1 MLARIKDILGDKV
14 TEVRESKR
22 LSNSPSLLVNP
33 DDAMSA
39 QMQKLMRMTN
49 QEVGNQK
56 KIFEINKDHALIR
69 NLLKAFKENS
79 KDEFITNV
87 VEEMFE
93 SALLLEGNLV
103 DPHQLVKNI
112 NKLLVDSSEWYIKT
126 KGIKG

>member
-1 MLARIKDILGDKV
+1 M
-14 TEVRESKR
+14 ESKR

-39 QMQKLMRMTN
+39 QMQKMLRITN
-49 QEVGNQK
+49 QEVGDLK
-56 KIFEINKDHALIR
+56 KIFEINKDHVLIR
-69 NLLKAFKENS
+69 NLLKAFKVNS
-79 KDEFITNV
+79 KDEYITNV

-112 NKLLVDSSEWYIKT
+112 NKLLVESSEWYIKV